1 MKKSKEGSTL
11 IFVVTIAMFMSIVL
25 FAFLSMVTS
34 NYYERVSE
42 SKKIQN
48 LYTSESGL
56 DITYNIICK
65 DIEAASV
72 NGKYEIEQ
80 LQKDVQNMSYSEFD
94 NLNNNENNKNKKMMY
109 ALYEDINYWKSYN
122 GNLKEGKELKSDD
135 FINFKIK
142 TDEKDIENLKNIIFR
157 KKFKEFVNNNLNDS
171 ILNSKYIQVK
181 KKDDSIEMQNQ
192 DIDPGNSVI
201 LLGDNGVEYITYDEE
216 KNLSRSLKVESGY
229 DSEGYIQYY
238 DYSFYEPYYEKEN
251 YNITVLSE
259 FKTDSA
265 SETNTKKVGENLR
278 KIQTEYCIRVPNY
291 DEVAFKES
299 VSETDSEL
307 LEIPGITVGGNMK
320 IYKSNA
326 LNVIGDVFVQGKES
340 NNINLSNRTYE
351 KYSVGI
357 EINNDKSV
365 QNSIIFNNNV
375 FSRETFNIKNNSNVQ
390 IKGNLY
396 AKNVYAGDADK
407 QSSDSNLSIEKDMV
421 IDNDLAV
428 KATQT
433 NININNFY
441 GINDKNIEDDNKVRK
456 SSSIII
462 NDYKTNGKVDSSV
475 KVNNTAYIMGVAHIN
490 TENGYQT
497 GESVAVK
504 GNYKAYSVLLDKN
517 DKFIY
522 DNPLQL
528 LDENNLL
535 NKAKHLQLL
544 DENNLFN
551 KAKHFYDY
559 WSKNKDNLDCGGV
572 ILPGEGKTK
581 SVGAIVCADKNVIM
595 PNITIENLW
604 DNDEISE
611 KRMNYARNIYTLGL
625 NKDLTD
631 EDISELYDSMG
642 SGEKVEDVS
651 DLLSNLSI
659 DYNLADKDNDGKKL
673 TIFCSDNSKDII
685 IKGKNASN
693 SYNDDSNIIINAIDN
708 KDVKGVIVT
717 KGKVFFD
724 GEVNFRGDIIAED
737 DLSILGNGNANLS
750 YDKNITKEIQKSNGN
765 IFREVFGDKYGNE
778 ELEKSSIDIRS
789 NSSDFLE
796 TKLWKIIQ

>member
-11 IFVVTIAMFMSIVL
+11 IFVVTIAMFTSIVL

-34 NYYERVSE
+34 NYYGRVSE

-48 LYTSESGL
+48 LYASESGL

-65 DIEAASV
+65 DVEAASV

-80 LQKDVQNMSYSEFD
+80 LQKDIQNMSYSDFD

-122 GNLKEGKELKSDD
+122 GNLKEGKEPKSDD
-135 FINFKIK
+135 FINSKIK

-157 KKFKEFVNNNLNDS
+157 EKFKEFVNNNLNDS

-192 DIDPGNSVI
+192 EIERGNSVI
-201 LLGDNGVEYITYDEE
+201 LLVDNGVEYITYDEE
-216 KNLSRSLKVESGY
+216 KKLSRSLKVESGY
-229 DSEGYIQYY
+229 DSDGYIQYY
-238 DYSFYEPYYEKEN
+238 DYSFDQPYYEKEN

-307 LEIPGITVGGNMK
+307 LEIPGITVGGSMK

-340 NNINLSNRTYE
+340 NDINLNNRTYE
-351 KYSVGI
+351 KYFGGI
-357 EINNDKSV
+357 EVNNDKSI

-390 IKGNLY
+390 IKGDLY
-396 AKNVYAGDADK
+396 AKNIYAGDVDK
-407 QSSDSNLSIEKDMV
+407 QSSDSNLSIEKDVV
-421 IDNDLAV
+421 IDNDLSV

-441 GINDKNIEDDNKVRK
+441 GINYKDVEDDNKVRK

-462 NDYKTNGKVDSSV
+462 NDYKTNDKVDSSV
-475 KVNNTAYIMGVAHIN
+475 KVNNIAYIMGVAHIN

-504 GNYKAYSVLLDKN
+504 GNYKAYSVLLEKN

-528 LDENNLL
+528 LDENNIF
-535 NKAKHLQLL
+535 K
-544 DENNLFN
+544 

-559 WSKNKDNLDCGGV
+559 WSQNQDNLDCGGV

-581 SVGAIVCADKNVIM
+581 SVGAIVCADKNIVM
-595 PNITIENLW
+595 PNMTIEDAW

-625 NKDLTD
+625 NKDLTE
-631 EDISELYDSMG
+631 EDINELYDSMG

-659 DYNLADKDNDGKKL
+659 DYNLADKDNDGKKF

-693 SYNDDSNIIINAIDN
+693 SYNDGNNIIINAVDN

-717 KGKVFFD
+717 KGRLFLD
-724 GEVNFRGDIIAED
+724 GEVNFRGDIISED
-737 DLSILGNGNANLS
+737 DLSILGNGNANLY
-750 YDKNITKEIQKSNGN
+750 YDKNITKEIQKNNSD